1 MWQPI
6 ASADTRRE
14 CWSTIN
20 EIDGGL
26 AKYLASGDS
35 ALDDVTG
42 GYAGAALFYA
52 YLHAATAND
61 GAADRAFEALERSTS
76 AIAERQLLPALYSGF
91 VGVGWV
97 VTHLM
102 RDLFEGDPGVAGE
115 IDDALRKLLTNVEDG
130 LTFELVY
137 GLAGYGTY
145 LIERLPDP
153 GAAALLGRVLDLL
166 EESRDASGVWHT
178 DPGWMSPWQREQM
191 PRGCYNLGVA
201 HGIPGV
207 IGFLAAANREG
218 VNDPR
223 LARFADDAVRWTL
236 TRKWDRPSESLF
248 PAFIPVGGEPYP
260 TRTGWCYGDLGVAAM
275 LLSAAQSFGR
285 DDWSREAVAIARTAA
300 RRSREDTKVKDAGL
314 CHGSTGIAH
323 LFNRMAQA
331 SGDDELRD
339 AAERWYRVAL
349 DMRRPGEGLA
359 GLLSWVDVIENG
371 KLVGFEWK
379 TEPGFLSG
387 VAGVGLALLAAV
399 TDFEPSWDRVLLL
412 GIPPRLSESKGAAA

>member
-1 MWQPI
+1 MWQSI

-14 CWSTIN
+14 CWSTIE
-20 EIDGGL
+20 EIEHGL
-26 AKYLASGDS
+26 ARYLGSGDA

-42 GYAGAALFYA
+42 GYTGAALFYA
-52 YLHAATAND
+52 YLHAATANE
-61 GAADRAFEALERSTS
+61 GAADRALEALERSTS
-76 AIAERQLLPALYSGF
+76 ALAERQMLPALYSGF
-91 VGVGWV
+91 LGVGWV
-97 VTHLM
+97 VTHLT
-102 RDLFEGDPGVAGE
+102 RELFEGDAGLAAE
-115 IDDALRKLLTNVEDG
+115 IDDALRQLLTNVEDR
-130 LTFELVY
+130 LTFELIY

-145 LIERLPDP
+145 LVERLPDP

-191 PRGCYNLGVA
+191 PRGSYNLGVA

-207 IGFLAAANREG
+207 IGFLAAAHREG
-218 VNDPR
+218 VADPR
-223 LARFADDAVRWTL
+223 LARFAGDAVQWTL
-236 TRKWDRPSESLF
+236 ARKWEQPSSLF

-260 TRTGWCYGDLGVAAM
+260 TRTAWCYGDLGVATV
-275 LLSAAQSFGR
+275 LLSAAESFGR
-285 DDWSREAVAIARTAA
+285 DDWRREALAIARTAA
-300 RRSREDTKVKDAGL
+300 RRSREDTLVKDAGL

-359 GLLSWVDVIENG
+359 GLLSWVDVVENG

-387 VAGVGLALLAAV
+387 VAGIGLALLAAV
-399 TDFEPSWDRVLLL
+399 TDFEPLWDRVLLVA
-412 GIPPRLSESKGAAA
+412 IPPRASESKGVAA